1 MPQAIGRRSLFSTCF
16 LLLAADSSSAF
27 YFPSFPPNSRFGD
40 VFVSVKNIFFF
51 FFKKHCFFRWRCG
64 RSEAR
69 WSWCE
74 IPLCVPSYITLH
86 ALVCFPSGG
95 YKGGGERGRERG
107 RGGGRIGY
115 LLDSTVTMSLP
126 QQFSKH
132 IINTR
137 LGARAFKY

>member
-1 MPQAIGRRSLFSTCF
+1 M
-16 LLLAADSSSAF
+16 ADQR
-27 YFPSFPPNSRFGD
+27 PDEVG
-40 VFVSVKNIFFF
+40 VK
-51 FFKKHCFFRWRCG
+51 H
-64 RSEAR
+64 
-69 WSWCE
+69 
-74 IPLCVPSYITLH
+74 LCVPSYITLH

-95 YKGGGERGRERG
+95 CKGGGENGRGGRRGREK
-107 RGGGRIGY
+107 GGGGFGY

>member
-1 MPQAIGRRSLFSTCF
+1 MIKLDSRVCDQERLTKRKKEKKPKTLFQV
-16 LLLAADSSSAF
+16 AF
-27 YFPSFPPNSRFGD
+27 
-40 VFVSVKNIFFF
+40 
-51 FFKKHCFFRWRCG
+51 CG
-64 RSEAR
+64 RYQRPDEVGVKH
-69 WSWCE
+69 
-74 IPLCVPSYITLH
+74 LCVPSYITLH

-95 YKGGGERGRERG
+95 CKGGGENGRR
-107 RGGGRIGY
+107 RGGGRFEGGGVGY